1 MHEPS
6 FGGTDG
12 ELSQSSP
19 GGATPRTP
27 RCPCGAGLIAKTA
40 IVSGLPRM
48 DEQLRGDSVTLLFPS
63 GGAAP
68 RTPRCPCGAGLI
80 AKTAIVSGLPR
91 MDEQLR
97 GDSVTLLF
105 PSGGAT
111 PRTPGPELPGVS
123 VSWIFSSGELVGT
136 EAAR

>member
-19 GGATPRTP
+19 GGATPHTP

-68 RTPRCPCGAGLI
+68 RTPR
-80 AKTAIVSGLPR
+80 
-91 MDEQLR
+91 
-97 GDSVTLLF
+97 
-105 PSGGAT
+105 
-111 PRTPGPELPGVS
+111 PELPGVS